1 LGLVLFGFGLE
12 KDDAT
17 GEYYLHLFS
26 EKQPDLNWENS
37 MARREV
43 FDLMKFRLDKGV
55 DGFRMD
61 VIPFISKD
69 QSFPDYPSNYDGHPE
84 FIYASGPKLHEYLQ
98 EMNREVLSKYDVMTV
113 GEAFGVTLEQTPLLV
128 DERAIVRNPKVFLF
142 DEPLSNLD
150 AKMRVQMRA
159 KKDDVTGEYYLHLF
173 SEKQPDFNWEN
184 PTVRR
189 EIFDHEILA
198 R

>member
-69 QSFPDYPSNYDGHPE
+69 QSFP
-84 FIYASGPKLHEYLQ
+84 
-98 EMNREVLSKYDVMTV
+98 RLS
-113 GEAFGVTLEQTPLLV
+113 EQL
-128 DERAIVRNPKVFLF
+128 
-142 DEPLSNLD
+142 
-150 AKMRVQMRA
+150 
-159 KKDDVTGEYYLHLF
+159 
-173 SEKQPDFNWEN
+173 
-184 PTVRR
+184 RR
-189 EIFDHEILA
+189 SCRQA
-198 R
+198 

>member
-1 LGLVLFGFGLE
+1 LE

-189 EIFDHEILA
+189 EIFDHEIPA